1 MASIIPY
8 KPGQPAV
15 QGSQR
20 YRLDITTYGDW
31 KGERAATMTI
41 PAASAAGVQ
50 LAPWNNLAEGFV
62 ANNSESGDTE
72 GSKLRIPNNL
82 PSYVQGVAL
91 FAVADGDSYHPM
103 LLYLGR
109 YTGAAGI
116 PWQLPAA
123 GERLTVYY
131 RADESGLDGEGDYL
145 QLAIRTGPLANDVA
159 VSVHLIV
166 DAAGVSTAELNSIKA
181 QQTTDETRIAALEA
195 RPAGAA
201 VNLPP
206 TGTQAQAEDGTGT
219 TPYLWTGTGLRHAS
233 EAAVTAELIE
243 ERTGGFLRSASQSN
257 NQLHIVMVRSDG
269 AVEHV
274 TFTPQAGGGG
284 GITAQQARNEAGSLL
299 STRPEF
305 TYDATTGTL
314 TFTEPRPTDIAIGE
328 LAQAVQ
334 DLINSKLDGPAVD
347 RRIAANADIR
357 ALTSFEASLK
367 HEDEWGTGTVRVA
380 ASNAESR
387 LGVEWWQFEPDDA
400 IRVVAEYGPDD
411 AAASSPSFP
420 ASQLRSVNTQGAQ
433 LNSTNSNQ
441 WRTADNSV
449 LFSVTNENGHVG
461 VSADGPGDYT
471 FTVFLTRTRLRTPF
485 IGDRQVTKAKLS
497 QDVVNQL
504 DEAHSQ
510 TGHTDDEIADIADR
524 EAAKYLRNVDLV
536 ASKTV
541 RFTTQFQGRVAGE
554 VGIADSALGFQDG
567 DTAYRTGLLIR
578 RSNETVDLAIT
589 PIDSRDALR
598 GWQFQIGADR
608 FGFSAAG
615 YNQGD
620 ATNADLYSFPGPSTA
635 FSTTEDTV
643 IGLLPPP
650 STPLPKGKAGQ
661 RGYVARLNSSLNPEW
676 DKPVGGFKLLSGPGV
691 GVAVVSNTAPVHGN
705 IQLFRPG
712 GTGYF
717 DLDLED
723 TDRFLLLA
731 VTWTISGLRSES
743 ISFVSGTTAEHTHR
757 FTALVHL
764 DEVVSANAFSLSG
777 FEGVRAYRNTMFLGT
792 DNLGVHQFWIVKNA
806 NNELGY
812 WQPYVPGPSVTAGQM
827 DWNLAATVRAY
838 V

>member
-1 MASIIPY
+1 MR
-8 KPGQPAV
+8 Q
-15 QGSQR
+15 
-20 YRLDITTYGDW
+20 
-31 KGERAATMTI
+31 
-41 PAASAAGVQ
+41 
-50 LAPWNNLAEGFV
+50 
-62 ANNSESGDTE
+62 
-72 GSKLRIPNNL
+72 
-82 PSYVQGVAL
+82 
-91 FAVADGDSYHPM
+91 
-103 LLYLGR
+103 
-109 YTGAAGI
+109 
-116 PWQLPAA
+116 
-123 GERLTVYY
+123 
-131 RADESGLDGEGDYL
+131 
-145 QLAIRTGPLANDVA
+145 
-159 VSVHLIV
+159 
-166 DAAGVSTAELNSIKA
+166 
-181 QQTTDETRIAALEA
+181 
-195 RPAGAA
+195 
-201 VNLPP
+201 
-206 TGTQAQAEDGTGT
+206 
-219 TPYLWTGTGLRHAS
+219 AS

-243 ERTGGFLRSASQSN
+243 ERTGGFLRSASQSD
-257 NQLHIVMVRSDG
+257 NQIHIVMVRSDG
-269 AVEHV
+269 AVEHF

-328 LAQAVQ
+328 LAQAVR

-347 RRIAANADIR
+347 RRIAGNSDIR

-387 LGVEWWQFEPDDA
+387 LGVEWWSFEPDDDV
-400 IRVVAEYGPDD
+400 RVVAEYGPDD
-411 AAASSPSFP
+411 AASSSPSFP
-420 ASQLRSVNTQGAQ
+420 ASQLRAVNTQGAQ
-433 LNSTNSNQ
+433 LNSTNANQ
-441 WRTADNSV
+441 WRSADNSV

-471 FTVFLTRTRLRTPF
+471 FTVFRTRTRLRTPY
-485 IGDRQVTKAKLS
+485 IGDDQVTETKLS
-497 QDVVNQL
+497 PDVRAKL
-504 DEAHSQ
+504 DEAHQQ

-567 DTAYRTGLLIR
+567 DAAYRTGLLIR

-661 RGYVARLNSSLNPEW
+661 RGYVARLNASLNPEW
-676 DKPVGGFKLLSGPGV
+676 EKPTGGYKLLSGPGA
-691 GVAVVSNTAPVHGN
+691 GVAVTNHTSDSPTN
-705 IQLFRPG
+705 IALNLFRPN
-712 GTGYF
+712 GTDYF
-717 DLDLED
+717 DLDSED
-723 TDRFLLLA
+723 LDRFLFLSVLWTMTGRSSNSIGWDRSLSPPDSVRSAGFVHLQEIAALA
-731 VTWTISGLRSES
+731 AWT
-743 ISFVSGTTAEHTHR
+743 TTAHNGYEVT
-757 FTALVHL
+757 FETA
-764 DEVVSANAFSLSG
+764 S
-777 FEGVRAYRNTMFLGT
+777 LGT
-792 DNLGVHQFWIVKNA
+792 DDLGVQRLWVGKDSQNR
-806 NNELGY
+806 LGY
-812 WQPYVPGPSVTAGQM
+812 WEPYSGGDSVPSGPHNWNVGSVI
-827 DWNLAATVRAY
+827 RAY